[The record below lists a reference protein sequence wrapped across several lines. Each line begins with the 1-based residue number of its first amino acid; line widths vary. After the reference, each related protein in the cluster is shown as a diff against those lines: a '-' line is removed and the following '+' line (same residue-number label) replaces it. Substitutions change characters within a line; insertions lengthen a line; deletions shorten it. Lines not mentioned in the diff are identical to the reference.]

1 MKKII
6 SLLLIGAAAGAVMGF
21 SMNELQKMNSSFA
34 YNAPIKPELG
44 ASIEQTT
51 SQSSPTSSPF
61 KNPEVK
67 AASALLLEITVD
79 GQENLIFAKNPEQAT
94 PIASLTKLMTAIIA
108 AEFYRQNEGIIV
120 SEQAVKQMDASGDL
134 NTGEQLKVEK
144 LLKIMLIESSN
155 DAAFALTELMGGQE
169 GFIAL
174 MNLKAKDL
182 GLKSTHFFNVNGLD
196 PEDAGLAVNQINYST
211 VSDLA
216 EITRYI
222 INYHPEIMDMLNK
235 KESALY
241 SDDGQFYHQL
251 TSTNELLGKIPSIIG
266 GKTGTTERAGGCLV
280 LILQGKN
287 HGDTAIA
294 IVLNSPDKFKDMENL
309 VNAYGF

>member
-21 SMNELQKMNSSFA
+21 SMNELQKMNSGFA
-34 YNAPIKPELG
+34 YNAPIKPGLG
-44 ASIEQTT
+44 ANIEQT

-61 KNPEVK
+61 KNPEIK

-79 GQENLIFAKNPEQAT
+79 GQENLIFAKNPKQAT

-108 AEFYRQNEGIIV
+108 AEFYRQNEGIII

-169 GFIAL
+169 AFVAL
-174 MNLKAKDL
+174 MNLKTKDL
-182 GLKSTHFFNVNGLD
+182 GLKSTLFFNVNGLD

-211 VSDLA
+211 ASDLA

-222 INYHPEIMDMLNK
+222 INYHPEIMDILNK

-266 GKTGTTERAGGCLV
+266 GKTGTTDRAGGCLV
-280 LILQGKN
+280 LILKGKN
-287 HGDTAIA
+287 IGETAIA

-309 VNAYGF
+309 INAYGF